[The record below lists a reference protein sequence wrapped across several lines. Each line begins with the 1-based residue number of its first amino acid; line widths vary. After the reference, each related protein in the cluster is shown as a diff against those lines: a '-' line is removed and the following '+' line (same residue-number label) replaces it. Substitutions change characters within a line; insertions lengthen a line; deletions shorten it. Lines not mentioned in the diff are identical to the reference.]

1 MPSSVPGADPA
12 LILDIAEVLDR
23 FPDYRVAVLVARG
36 LTVTPGRDGE
46 LDAYVRGIET
56 DLLDEWAGRPVS
68 EIPEIRDWRTA
79 YKGFGIKSTSY
90 RSSVERLIRTLQRH
104 GRLPRISNLVDLYNA
119 VSVRYRMPAG
129 ADDLALVRPPLAFR
143 FSRPGDS
150 FVRLGDPG
158 RGEDPPKAGE
168 VVYADREKVL
178 CRRWNWYQD
187 DRSATS
193 PATRAA
199 VLTVQ
204 TMAPD
209 SRDRLAAA
217 ATELAARIARHCGGV
232 AVWEIADRD
241 RPAVTVEGA
250 G

>member
-1 MPSSVPGADPA
+1 M
-12 LILDIAEVLDR
+12 LTLDITELMER
-23 FPDYRVAVLVARG
+23 FPDYRVAVLVADN
-36 LTVTPGRDGE
+36 LTVAPERGDD
-46 LDAYVRGIET
+46 LDAYVRGVEAE
-56 DLLDEWAGRPVS
+56 LRAEWGEKPVS
-68 EIPEIRDWRTA
+68 EIPEIRSWRTA

-90 RSSVERLIRTLQRH
+90 RSSVERLIRTLRRH

-129 ADDLALVRPPLAFR
+129 ADDLARVRPPLAFR
-143 FSRPGDS
+143 YARPGDS
-150 FVRLGDPG
+150 FIRLGDAE
-158 RGEDPPKAGE
+158 RADDPPKEGE

-204 TMAPD
+204 SVLPEAGA
-209 SRDRLAAA
+209 RLDDAAR
-217 ATELAARIARHCGGV
+217 ELAARIGAHCGGTV
-232 AVWEIADRD
+232 AWAVADRE
-241 RPAVTVEGA
+241 RPVTAVAFA